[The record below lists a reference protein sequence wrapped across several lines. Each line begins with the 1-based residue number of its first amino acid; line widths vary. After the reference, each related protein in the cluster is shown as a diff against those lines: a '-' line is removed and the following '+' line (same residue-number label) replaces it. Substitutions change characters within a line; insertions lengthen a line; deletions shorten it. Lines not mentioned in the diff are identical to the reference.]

1 MRKETVRMMKW
12 MKMTWCEKKTA
23 AAAGIALLAASLLL
37 GGCQTR
43 HKRIEIET
51 TSAGAAGSAARGDA
65 LSAGGS
71 PVAGSPQQGT
81 IDIDTVYPQ
90 GKEDPAGTEGESTWV
105 PEETTAPQ
113 EESTAGGDPSLVF
126 ENRDETV
133 YVTASVLN
141 VRASYSTSSQVVG
154 TLNRGDSVRRVAYGA
169 EWSRIVYG
177 DGEYYAATEYLS
189 AEQPE
194 TQSSPA
200 VSDETETANQPAAA
214 DESTAADQP
223 AAGASSGTISLDP
236 DWEYADF
243 SKVHSGSATLYRS
256 EAAERKGITVCVN
269 AGHGTKGGSS
279 EQTLSHPDGSP
290 KVTGGT
296 NAAGAVYSSAISTGM
311 TFSDGTPEA
320 EVTLALAL
328 KLKAKLLAAGYDVL
342 MVRESSDVQLD
353 NIARTVIANQ
363 NADCHIA
370 LHWDSSTR
378 DKGAFYMTSP
388 DAGGYRDM
396 EPVKSHWQQHHALGE
411 SLIAGLKNAGVK
423 IFSNGTMDMD
433 LTQTSYSTIPSVDIE
448 LGDKVSD
455 HSDSALDT
463 LAAGLLDGINAF
475 FGQ

>member
-1 MRKETVRMMKW
+1 MV
-12 MKMTWCEKKTA
+12 
-23 AAAGIALLAASLLL
+23 LLAASLLL

-43 HKRIEIET
+43 HKRIEIGT
-51 TSAGAAGSAARGDA
+51 SSAGSTGSAAPGDA

-71 PVAGSPQQGT
+71 PVIGSPQQGT
-81 IDIDTVYPQ
+81 IDIDTAYPQ
-90 GKEDPAGTEGESTWV
+90 EKEDPAGTAGESASV

-113 EESTAGGDPSLVF
+113 EESTAGGDPSPVF

-141 VRASYSTSSQVVG
+141 VRASYSTSSRVMG
-154 TLNRGDSVRRVAYGA
+154 TLNRGDSVRRVAYST

-200 VSDETETANQPAAA
+200 AAEETAAA
-214 DESTAADQP
+214 DESTAANQS
-223 AAGASSGTISLDP
+223 AAGTSSGTISLNP

-256 EAAERKGITVCVN
+256 EAAERKGFTVCVN

-311 TFSDGTPEA
+311 TFSDGTAEA

-328 KLKAKLLAAGYDVL
+328 KLKTKLLAAGYDVL
-342 MVRESSDVQLD
+342 MIRESSDVQLD

-423 IFSNGTMDMD
+423 IFSDGTMDMD

-463 LAAGLLDGINAF
+463 LAAGLLDGINTF